1 MNSKFQINLL
11 TVILSACFFCF
22 SKNLKSANSDS
33 LKMSV
38 ALDSISSIYDD
49 AGMSAYEVKEAF
61 KDMHIQ
67 FEGDCKT
74 YLEIEEKYFLANIF
88 MDHNLDEFVWKYAQD
103 IEIESRKINYKHGLS
118 GAYSL
123 YAYIHHLRGEHEEAI
138 KYASQNLEFYSNKST
153 ETDNLISALIMRSI
167 VETDTAS
174 EINYLHQALSVA
186 IQAKD
191 TSAMNSVYGNI
202 AFDFMQFRQ
211 LDSASIYVKKDF
223 ETAQILNTN
232 KAYAYSYWL
241 KGNLAVLQKNY
252 DSAYTY
258 FEKALAYKTDST
270 SNLSL
275 VSLNMIIQLSQKK
288 KDYKT
293 ALRLNKRKAY
303 YEDKNNEHSK
313 IELKQIFDEV
323 AYLNEKKIEQHA
335 SIQLLEAEKF
345 QFKLILILTGLMIL
359 TLVVFMIQQFR
370 IKRLLVEKN
379 KEISASEK
387 EITQKNKE
395 LTDSIAYAKRIQSS
409 LLPTNNKLASTL
421 SEHFVLYRPKDIV
434 SGDFYWL
441 TTVEE
446 SVLFAVADCTGHG
459 VPGALVSVVCYN
471 SLNKSINE
479 LGSSKTA
486 DILNRTRELVIYE
499 FEKSNESVSDGM
511 DIALCALDKE
521 GVLRFSGAN
530 SGLLILR
537 NDDILEFK
545 ADKMPIGSFPVKS
558 SFKEIN
564 IPLED
569 GDIIYLCS
577 DGFSDQFGGEAGKKM
592 KKSKFKSLLLSI
604 KDMPMTDQ
612 QSFLNNALNQ
622 WKGQYEQVDDI
633 CVMGIKFKKG
643 ANQWL
648 NA

>member
-1 MNSKFQINLL
+1 M
-11 TVILSACFFCF
+11 
-22 SKNLKSANSDS
+22 
-33 LKMSV
+33 
-38 ALDSISSIYDD
+38 
-49 AGMSAYEVKEAF
+49 
-61 KDMHIQ
+61 
-67 FEGDCKT
+67 
-74 YLEIEEKYFLANIF
+74 
-88 MDHNLDEFVWKYAQD
+88 
-103 IEIESRKINYKHGLS
+103 
-118 GAYSL
+118 
-123 YAYIHHLRGEHEEAI
+123 
-138 KYASQNLEFYSNKST
+138 
-153 ETDNLISALIMRSI
+153 
-167 VETDTAS
+167 
-174 EINYLHQALSVA
+174 
-186 IQAKD
+186 
-191 TSAMNSVYGNI
+191 
-202 AFDFMQFRQ
+202 
-211 LDSASIYVKKDF
+211 
-223 ETAQILNTN
+223 NTN

-275 VSLNMIIQLSQKK
+275 VSLNMLIQLSQKK

-303 YEDKNNEHSK
+303 YENKNNEHSK

-323 AYLNEKKIEQHA
+323 AWLNEKKIEQHA
-335 SIQLLEAEKF
+335 NIQLLEAEKF
-345 QFKLILILTGLMIL
+345 QFKLILIFTGLMIL

-370 IKRLLVEKN
+370 TKRLLVQKN

-395 LTDSIAYAKRIQSS
+395 LTDSITYAKRIQSS
-409 LLPTNNKLASTL
+409 LLPTNNKLVSTL

-592 KKSKFKSLLLSI
+592 KKSKFKSLLLTI